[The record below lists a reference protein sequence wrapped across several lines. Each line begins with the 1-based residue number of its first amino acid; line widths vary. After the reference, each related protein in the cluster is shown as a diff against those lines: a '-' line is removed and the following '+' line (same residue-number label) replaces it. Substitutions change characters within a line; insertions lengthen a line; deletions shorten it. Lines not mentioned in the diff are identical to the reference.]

1 MSTIK
6 HMRADHLPPL
16 WLLKA
21 HIFENLSVLGA
32 LKPAEFGSPV
42 IKKKL
47 PFVGLSM
54 MCYTFGKAERTCK
67 GERQARGLIG
77 KLLY

>member
-1 MSTIK
+1 MEN
-6 HMRADHLPPL
+6 RLCFHLQYTPV
-16 WLLKA
+16 
-21 HIFENLSVLGA
+21 NLQ
-32 LKPAEFGSPV
+32 K
-42 IKKKL
+42 I
-47 PFVGLSM
+47 VGLSM

>member
-1 MSTIK
+1 MISYICLTLNSFLSWLK
-6 HMRADHLPPL
+6 YRA
-16 WLLKA
+16 
-21 HIFENLSVLGA
+21 
-32 LKPAEFGSPV
+32 
-42 IKKKL
+42 
-47 PFVGLSM
+47 VGLSM

>member
-47 PFVGLSM
+47 PLPLRSAINFDIIFYYNIIM
-54 MCYTFGKAERTCK
+54 K
-67 GERQARGLIG
+67 
-77 KLLY
+77 